1 MKRFFQLLVLLAF
14 VSVSASAQGNLFV
27 GGQLSFSS
35 NDLKNSFTV
44 SPNLGYRINEHM
56 VLVGAVGF
64 TSGTTDKDLITETK
78 ISGFGIGAEFRY
90 GWMSGDN
97 VFWFLAPGVNFGSSK
112 ETKNDVDTKSTNFGI
127 ALRPGISYQM
137 SDKWSVTSHFGSLAY
152 DSVKPEKGDALNT
165 FGLNLDLDNID
176 FGLSFHF

>member
-35 NDLKNSFTV
+35 NDSENSFTV

-64 TSGTTDKDLITETK
+64 TSGTTDKDLISETK
-78 ISGFGIGAEFRY
+78 TSGFGLGAELRY

-112 ETKNDVDTKSTNFGI
+112 VTISDVDSKSTNFGI

-137 SDKWSVTSHFGSLAY
+137 SDRWSVTSHFGRLAY
-152 DSVKPEKGDALNT
+152 DSKKDEGEDAINT
-165 FGLNLDLDNID
+165 FGLNLNLDNID

>member
-35 NDLKNSFTV
+35 NDLNNSFKLL
-44 SPNLGYRINEHM
+44 PNLGYRINEHM
-56 VLVGAVGF
+56 VIVGRVGF

-78 ISGFGIGAEFRY
+78 SSGFELGAELRY

-97 VFWFLAPGVNFGSSK
+97 VFWFFAPGVNFGSSK
-112 ETKNDVDTKSTNFGI
+112 ETENDVDTKSTNFGI

-137 SDKWSVTSHFGSLAY
+137 SDRWSVTSHFGRLAY
-152 DSVKPEKGDALNT
+152 DSKKDEGEDAFNT
-165 FGLNLDLDNID
+165 FGLNLNLDNID